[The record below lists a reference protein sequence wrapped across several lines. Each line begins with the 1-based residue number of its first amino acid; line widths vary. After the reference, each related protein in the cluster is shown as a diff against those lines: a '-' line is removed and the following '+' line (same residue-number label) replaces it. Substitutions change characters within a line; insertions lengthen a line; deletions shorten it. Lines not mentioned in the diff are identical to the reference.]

1 EYRPVTPG
9 VASSSLVR
17 SAINF
22 YLYIIFILFYVILA
36 SSWQIFET
44 TYLFLSLAMWLKF
57 MSLVC
62 ASGKLL
68 ALNFSVQIA
77 KYLH

>member
-1 EYRPVTPG
+1 
-9 VASSSLVR
+9 
-17 SAINF
+17 
-22 YLYIIFILFYVILA
+22 
-36 SSWQIFET
+36 
-44 TYLFLSLAMWLKF
+44 LSLAMWLKF